1 MMPFQQ
7 WIPAVREFY
16 EAHEWALALTFF
28 LAGILWDALTLRAID
43 NLVDNLILSGYL
55 LALTAVLVLDLRLQ
69 AGKLKFARIQDPQV
83 WLRGA
88 TQFLL
93 GALLSAFV
101 IFYSRSVTWSAHLAF
116 WIILV
121 VGAVLNEFLTRKVS
135 IFPAQLAF
143 LTFCSATMFAWLV
156 PVLIGTMSL
165 WVFRLSLLCSLLWS
179 AGVFLYARKLGRLHM
194 TRFAPLSAWIV
205 PALLLFLDTG
215 YRYSW
220 IPPVP
225 LSVQEGGVYNR
236 VERQDDHFLLEWQT
250 DRTGWFAP
258 DYARTVY
265 RAPGEPIYGFAAVFA
280 PTRLK
285 QTLVHE
291 WQQWD
296 DASEAWRTTDRIPYR
311 LSGGREEGY
320 RGTTFKQNVAPGR
333 WRLVVATEEGKV
345 LTRIPFEVA
354 ERLPDQPLTTRTVAR

>member
-1 MMPFQQ
+1 MIPFQQ
-7 WIPAVREFY
+7 WIPTVRTFY
-16 EAHEWALALTFF
+16 EEHERALALTFF
-28 LAGILWDALTLRAID
+28 LAGILWDALTLRTID

-55 LALTAVLVLDLRLQ
+55 VALTAVLLLDLNLQ
-69 AGKLKFARIQDPQV
+69 AGRLKTERVKDPEA
-83 WLRGA
+83 WLRGT

-116 WIILV
+116 WVILV
-121 VGAVLNEFLTRKVS
+121 IGAVLNEFLTRKVS

-156 PVLIGTMSL
+156 PVLVGTMSL

-179 AGVFLYARKLGRLHM
+179 AGVFWYARRLGRLHM
-194 TRFAPLSAWIV
+194 TRFGPLSAWIV
-205 PALLLFLDTG
+205 PALLLFLDMG
-215 YRYSW
+215 YRYNW

-236 VERQDDHFLLEWQT
+236 VERQGDHFLLEWQT

-258 DYARTVY
+258 DYAKTVY
-265 RAPGEPIYGFAAVFA
+265 REPGEPVYGFAAVFA

-296 DASEAWRTTDRIPYR
+296 PATETWRTTDRIPYR
-311 LSGGREEGY
+311 MNGGREEGY
-320 RGTTFKQNVAPGR
+320 RGTTRKQNIAPGR
-333 WRLVVATEEGKV
+333 WRIVVETEEGKV

-354 ERLPDQPLTTRTVAR
+354 DQRPEEPLTTLSVQR